1 MATEIILI
9 RIGGA
14 LDLQT
19 HLEINIVVEVVVTPL
34 FCVLVSF
41 VMCVVMKDCYLIS
54 RQRKPILRFG
64 S

>member
-9 RIGGA
+9 RIDGA

-19 HLEINIVVEVVVTPL
+19 HLEINIVVKGNVPPL
-34 FCVLVSF
+34 FCSLISF

-54 RQRKPILRFG
+54 KQRKTILGLG

>member
-1 MATEIILI
+1 MI

-19 HLEINIVVEVVVTPL
+19 HLEINIVVEGVVAPL
-34 FCVLVSF
+34 FCVPISF
-41 VMCVVMKDCYLIS
+41 VNVVCVVMKDCYLIS